1 MKSFKINSA
10 ERKIEVVEINSWEDI
25 APQIGN
31 GCTTFA
37 APVTL
42 DNEDT
47 IYVDDE
53 GLFNSFEG
61 GFKMEG
67 WSYPIVGNGIVQ
79 GTDEEGE
86 SIEPLTTKEE
96 LEKMIIWVS
105 KEECLRWASNFN

>member
-10 ERKIEVVEINSWEDI
+10 ERKIEVVEINSWEEI

-53 GLFNSFEG
+53 LNKPS
-61 GFKMEG
+61 
-67 WSYPIVGNGIVQ
+67 SS
-79 GTDEEGE
+79 T
-86 SIEPLTTKEE
+86 
-96 LEKMIIWVS
+96 
-105 KEECLRWASNFN
+105 